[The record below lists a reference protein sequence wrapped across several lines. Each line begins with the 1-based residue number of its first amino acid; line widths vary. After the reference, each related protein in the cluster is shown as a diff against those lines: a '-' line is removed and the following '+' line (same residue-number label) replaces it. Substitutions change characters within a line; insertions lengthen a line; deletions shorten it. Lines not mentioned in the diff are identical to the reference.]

1 MTNSPREIF
10 SLSLRFEKSKQD
22 SERGGGQ
29 VGKVG
34 FMQNSN
40 LSFAVNSGSSS

>member
-22 SERGGGQ
+22 SERGGGR
-29 VGKVG
+29 VGKAG
-34 FMQNSN
+34 FMQNSS
-40 LSFAVNSGSSS
+40 LSFAVNSGSCS